1 MEKSGDK
8 RDALVRIS
16 QFIVRKESEALAKD
30 CQDGLVKTILFNVGN
45 TGLSVPEIKNE
56 ASRQM
61 NLKNF
66 PAPVIRG
73 AVRRLVEEKGQLR
86 EESGKYYLKAEEFQ
100 KMEKTITE
108 RAETLDSIESAIKA
122 KMQEKLK
129 TKADA
134 KVLEVSTEVLYEFL
148 IQWFSSESDFVAN
161 IILST
166 KEFKAP
172 DFPMQILEKAL
183 DRVEKKDLKQ
193 AIRNS
198 ILETFEKPQKGLIRF
213 LLAVLQN
220 YLHLELLNIDPE
232 CKCLQEVAFSS
243 KTLILDTNILMG
255 LLLKSLPRHKGTNEI
270 VSLARDL
277 GINLAFTKRTKRELF
292 MVLELA
298 DEDFKAIRSTRPSLL
313 RNLDDNF
320 IRSYFIESA
329 NNPSLTW
336 QGFYLQ
342 MRQIEKLAGE
352 RGIKFLYRKE
362 FDLDKL
368 PSKELF
374 EPLSGRVYACARLR
388 GNPKSKAVSQH
399 DAYHLLLVR
408 KLRDEVPSDMLG
420 PSFWFLTYDT
430 SLLCADE
437 GLNDFLKTPLAP
449 PSSFVADLWLT
460 MIAPFLGPKI
470 PEDRL
475 AEAFVNLM
483 KTRFATVPSGL
494 TAPRIVEVLGHWLPY
509 KTLSD
514 ADLEAIMSDALVTK
528 YYEQLKE
535 AHIKDPRLVRRLK
548 EKLRE
553 EVDKKVYSIFDD
565 RVASA
570 QEERDEAK
578 KLAVAREK
586 QLLAERRHRK
596 LILTLSAV
604 LGAIFAVSGLV
615 VSVIGNLETG
625 NGLTIAGIVFLVL
638 ALAFR
643 HFKFK
648 VGPFEIEAIQ

>member
-1 MEKSGDK
+1 MDKSGDK
-8 RDALVRIS
+8 REALVRIS

-30 CQDGLVKTILFNVGN
+30 CQDGFVKTILFNVGN

-56 ASRQM
+56 IGVQM
-61 NLKNF
+61 SLKNF

-73 AVRRLVEEKGQLR
+73 VVRRLVEERGQLR

-108 RAETLDSIESAIKA
+108 RKETLNSIESAIKA
-122 KMQEKLK
+122 KMLEELK

-134 KVLEVSTEVLYEFL
+134 KALELATEVLYEFL
-148 IQWFSSESDFVAN
+148 IHWFSSQSSFVAN
-161 IILST
+161 VLLSK

-172 DFPMQILEKAL
+172 DFPRELLEEAL
-183 DRVEKKDLKQ
+183 ERVKEKDLKQ
-193 AIRNS
+193 AIRSS
-198 ILETFEKPQKGLIRF
+198 ILEIFEKPPKPLIRF
-213 LLAVLQN
+213 LQAVLQN

-232 CKCLQEVAFSS
+232 CKWLQEVAFSN
-243 KTLILDTNILMG
+243 KTLILDTNILMS
-255 LLLKSLPRHKGTNEI
+255 LFLKNRPEHKGMNEI

-277 GINLAFTKRTKRELF
+277 GINLAFTKRTKREWF
-292 MVLELA
+292 MVLELS
-298 DEDFKAIRSTRPSLL
+298 DEEFKAIRHTRPSLL
-313 RNLDDNF
+313 RNLKDDF
-320 IRSYFIESA
+320 ARSYFIESA

-420 PSFWFLTYDT
+420 PSFWFLTHDT

-449 PSSFVADLWLT
+449 PSSFVVELWLT
-460 MIAPFLGPKI
+460 IIAPFLGPKI
-470 PEDRL
+470 SEDRL

-494 TAPRIVEVLGHWLPY
+494 TAPKIIEVLGHWLPY

-535 AHIKDPRLVRRLK
+535 ARIKRSRLVSEFK

-553 EVDKKVYSIFDD
+553 EVDKKVYNIFDD

-570 QEERDEAK
+570 QQERDEAK
-578 KLAVAREK
+578 KLALAREK
-586 QLLAERRHRK
+586 ALLEERHQRK
-596 LILTLSAV
+596 LILKFCAI

-615 VSVIGNLETG
+615 FFAIGNLNTG
-625 NGLTIAGIVFLVL
+625 YALTLSGIAFIVL

-643 HFKFK
+643 YFKFK
-648 VGPFEIEAIQ
+648 VGPFEIEAKQ